1 MSDPGGV
8 SVVHAIGIRGP
19 SILLVSVLLG
29 WMNACGSPA
38 EPTLESALPLDE
50 PPLAQGLVEVYH
62 VVGGN
67 ETFGEICSQKHGIP
81 YSEMLAMVAVAQEQ
95 VEQDLTD
102 IRAGRTLQLR
112 FDSSD
117 NLVDLAYP
125 LNSAEDSWVALH
137 RQEDGTFAATLE
149 KVDYDVEMR
158 ALTTEITEKNNSFWL
173 ACERLPGGGLDGN
186 AILALAEIF
195 EYDIDFATEVQRG
208 DRIAIWVE
216 GLSVNGNFKKYGTV
230 HAARY
235 LNADGSHEAIRFTP
249 TDDKPAYFTAEGMST
264 KKQFLRSPLKF
275 SRVASNFSRSR
286 FHPVLKKNRPH
297 LGTDFSAPTGT
308 PVRALGDGK
317 VTHAGWRGGY
327 GNLVIIQH
335 DSKYSTRYGH
345 FSKFGKGIKK
355 GKRVEQGQIIGYV
368 GATGLA
374 TGPHLHFEFHISG
387 NAVNFM
393 KQDFP
398 NSEPISKTD
407 MPRFNEEKLPLL
419 AQLDAVLP
427 IPEAPASDP

>member
-1 MSDPGGV
+1 LAP
-8 SVVHAIGIRGP
+8 
-19 SILLVSVLLG
+19 VLAAAQLCLPLG
-29 WMNACGSPA
+29 WLAACGPGAPEEPEPA
-38 EPTLESALPLDE
+38 APIQE
-50 PPLAQGLVEVYH
+50 PPLIEGLSEVYH
-62 VVGGN
+62 VVGGD

-81 YSEMLAMVAVAQEQ
+81 YADMLAMVAVAEEQ
-95 VEQDLTD
+95 VEQDLTA
-102 IRAGRTLQLR
+102 IRAGRTLQMR
-112 FDSSD
+112 FDSTD
-117 NLVDLAYP
+117 TLVDLAYP
-125 LNSAEDSWVALH
+125 LNSAEDSWVVLH
-137 RQEDGTFAATLE
+137 READGTYSATLE
-149 KVDYDVEMR
+149 EVEYDVEMR
-158 ALTTEITEKNNSFWL
+158 TLTTEITPKSNSFWL
-173 ACERLPGGGLDGN
+173 ACERLEGGGLDGN

-195 EYDIDFATEVQRG
+195 EYDIDFATEVQQG

-216 GLSVNGNFKKYGTV
+216 ALSVNGNFKKYGIV

-235 LNADGSHEAIRFTP
+235 LNAEGPHEAIRFTP

-275 SRVASNFSRSR
+275 SRVASGFSRSR

-345 FSKFGKGIKK
+345 FSKYGKGIKK

-374 TGPHLHFEFHISG
+374 TGPHLHFEFRING
-387 NAVNFM
+387 NPVNFM

-407 MPRFNEEKLPLL
+407 MPRFNEEKAPLL
-419 AQLDAVLP
+419 AQLDTVLP
-427 IPEAPASDP
+427 VPVAEAPDEAP